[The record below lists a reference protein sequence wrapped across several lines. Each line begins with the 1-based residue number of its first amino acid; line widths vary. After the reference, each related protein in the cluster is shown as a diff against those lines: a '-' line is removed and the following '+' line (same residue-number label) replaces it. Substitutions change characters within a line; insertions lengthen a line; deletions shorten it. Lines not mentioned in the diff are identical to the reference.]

1 MLNMTFSGLLSTVNP
16 IDAITERMFA
26 FGASLPPLLCGLG
39 RIILYENKYILKIHR
54 ELFPGFISVYRH
66 TEP

>member
-26 FGASLPPLLCGLG
+26 FRACLPPLLCGLG
-39 RIILYENKYILKIHR
+39 GLYYMKTNT
-54 ELFPGFISVYRH
+54 F
-66 TEP
+66 